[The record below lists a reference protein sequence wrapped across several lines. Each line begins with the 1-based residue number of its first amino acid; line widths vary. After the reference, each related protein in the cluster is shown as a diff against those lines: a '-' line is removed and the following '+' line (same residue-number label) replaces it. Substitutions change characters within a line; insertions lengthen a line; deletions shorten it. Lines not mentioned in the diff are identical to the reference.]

1 MPANHSSLPTGDT
14 LRFFNAQ
21 VPSRRTH
28 SWRALRRLRRRWTAT
43 LMRKSCRCSSW
54 SMTSRAKSHRCSNT
68 LTRSCDRPV
77 IGFTTQSAFHRWMS
91 VLLDS
96 SPTEDSCRVVI
107 GGRVCLNFSSAVVI
121 FGFCKHSLE
130 LDGKVAG
137 LFFPGRVKQV
147 YSLTAPTW

>member
-1 MPANHSSLPTGDT
+1 
-14 LRFFNAQ
+14 
-21 VPSRRTH
+21 
-28 SWRALRRLRRRWTAT
+28 
-43 LMRKSCRCSSW
+43 
-54 SMTSRAKSHRCSNT
+54 
-68 LTRSCDRPV
+68 
-77 IGFTTQSAFHRWMS
+77 MS

-137 LFFPGRVKQV
+137 SVLSRKGQASLFVNGTNLTIVFAFFLNTLYV
-147 YSLTAPTW
+147 Y